1 MHNSFKHKTEV
12 TGLKLKFLAPSVFGW
27 VWSQLCLA
35 SSVLCWIGAVGGAST
50 AVAAF
55 LAGETPLLS
64 TLLPVTEQNV
74 VVGPFFFCLQHLGEA
89 PLSAPLL

>member
-1 MHNSFKHKTEV
+1 M
-12 TGLKLKFLAPSVFGW
+12 FLAGFGASFALLLVFFYG
-27 VWSQLCLA
+27 L
-35 SSVLCWIGAVGGAST
+35 GAVGGAST
-50 AVAAF
+50 VVAVF

-74 VVGPFFFCLQHLGEA
+74 VVAPFFLCLQHLGEA

>member
-1 MHNSFKHKTEV
+1 M
-12 TGLKLKFLAPSVFGW
+12 FLAGFGASFALLLVFLPG
-27 VWSQLCLA
+27 L
-35 SSVLCWIGAVGGAST
+35 GAERGAST

-74 VVGPFFFCLQHLGEA
+74 VVGPFS
-89 PLSAPLL
+89 SACNTLEKLPSQLLFYNSF

>member
-1 MHNSFKHKTEV
+1 M
-12 TGLKLKFLAPSVFGW
+12 FLAGFGASFALLLVF
-27 VWSQLCLA
+27 LA
-35 SSVLCWIGAVGGAST
+35 GLGAEGGAST

-74 VVGPFFFCLQHLGEA
+74 LAGTFFFCLQYLGEA

>member
-1 MHNSFKHKTEV
+1 M
-12 TGLKLKFLAPSVFGW
+12 FLAGFGA
-27 VWSQLCLA
+27 SFALLLDFLA
-35 SSVLCWIGAVGGAST
+35 GLGAVGGAST
-50 AVAAF
+50 VVPAF

-64 TLLPVTEQNV
+64 TLLPVTEQKV